1 MWCTGMCFRKSIK
14 NCFGAHSRTEEEESK
29 SPKLAFTI
37 ERKSFWELW
46 QFTLHSSSDVYWP
59 TQEAKKV
66 TKVKLPSISSTIN
79 KQIFRTNVVFSSYVW
94 LGAKNLYKKCAWKM
108 LMKLTSCYMF
118 FPGTEVWRSKF
129 YSPNSSKIF
138 IFFIFANAWK
148 IYNPQSWI
156 WVETVKYCF
165 K

>member
-94 LGAKNLYKKCAWKM
+94 LGAKNLYEKHARKT
-108 LMKLTSCYMF
+108 LMKLT
-118 FPGTEVWRSKF
+118 PGLQILENKSGYFISVLEVFKQAQSTKSYVMSKGKEDTL
-129 YSPNSSKIF
+129 YYYK
-138 IFFIFANAWK
+138 
-148 IYNPQSWI
+148 
-156 WVETVKYCF
+156 C
-165 K
+165 

>member
-1 MWCTGMCFRKSIK
+1 MWCRGMCFRKSIK
-14 NCFGAHSRTEEEESK
+14 NCFGSHSRTEEEESK

-79 KQIFRTNVVFSSYVW
+79 EQIFRTNVVFSSYVW
-94 LGAKNLYKKCAWKM
+94 LGAKNLYEKCTRKM
-108 LMKLTSCYMF
+108 LMKLT
-118 FPGTEVWRSKF
+118 PGLQILENKSGYFISVLEVFKQAQSTKSYVMSKGKEF
-129 YSPNSSKIF
+129 TLYYYI
-138 IFFIFANAWK
+138 
-148 IYNPQSWI
+148 
-156 WVETVKYCF
+156 C
-165 K
+165 